1 VVTREEGDHSVSITL
16 HEMKERRNDRDPR
29 AASINRLFDNAGMP
43 AIDQVVTVISFVR
56 TGKYEDLSIG

>member
-16 HEMKERRNDRDPR
+16 QEMKERCNDRDPR
-29 AASINRLFDNAGMP
+29 ASINRLFDDAGMST
-43 AIDQVVTVISFVR
+43 IDQVVTVISFVR